1 MVKAVLGLAFWFL
14 IASSGWSAAPPK
26 KLPNWQELSPQQQ
39 SVLAPLSENWDKYTA
54 RRKKTML
61 DIADRYAA
69 MSPDDQ
75 SKVQRRIQR
84 WVKLSQEERGAI
96 RESAK
101 KIKQMPPEK
110 KQSLAQEWDEYQKLP
125 EEQRQKLSASAQSA
139 KGSPKKPP
147 AKTAVV
153 NPGETAHPGQLP

>member
-1 MVKAVLGLAFWFL
+1 MVKAVLGLAFWLL
-14 IASSGWSAAPPK
+14 IASTCFSAAPPR

-39 SVLAPLSENWDKYTA
+39 SVLSPLSANWDQYTA

-61 DIADRYAA
+61 DIANRYSG
-69 MSPDDQ
+69 MSPEDQ
-75 SKVQRRIQR
+75 AKVQRRIQR

-110 KQSLAQEWDEYQKLP
+110 KQTLAQEWDEYQKLP
-125 EEQRQKLSASAQSA
+125 EEQKQKLTASAQSA
-139 KGSPKKPP
+139 KGKPKKP
-147 AKTAVV
+147 AARIAVQ
-153 NPGETAHPGQLP
+153 NPVETASPGRQP

>member
-1 MVKAVLGLAFWFL
+1 MVKAVLGLALWL
-14 IASSGWSAAPPK
+14 LLASTAFPASPAK

-39 SVLAPLSENWDKYTA
+39 SVLAPLSADWDSYIS

-61 DIADRYAA
+61 DIADKYAG
-69 MSPDDQ
+69 MSPEDQ
-75 SKVQRRIQR
+75 AKVQRRMQR

-110 KQSLAQEWDEYQKLP
+110 KQSLVQAWDEYQKLP
-125 EEQRQKLSASAQSA
+125 EEQRQQLSAGA
-139 KGSPKKPP
+139 KGAKAGPKKPP
-147 AKTAVV
+147 AKASEQ
-153 NPGETAHPGQLP
+153 NPGANPGSK